1 MKVRKRSVAA
11 LVAAIT
17 VLATLLALAGTG
29 TASSQQTPLTAAL
42 ISDVGR
48 FNDKAFNQ
56 SQLAG
61 LIRAKKVLKVKTLPL
76 QSNSDADYIPN
87 LTTALRR
94 GSGAIVCAGFLMADA
109 CAKVALSSQGKTRQF
124 AITDYP
130 VQIPPFSTAKGKLI
144 TRNVTGLTYAA
155 QESGCLVGHMAALM
169 VKRQGG
175 AQVIGAVGG
184 IKIPSVDSWIAG
196 YKACAQR
203 ANKGMKVLVGYSQDF
218 VASDK
223 CKAVAENLIAQGAK
237 ALFQV
242 AGGCGLGTLKAADE
256 ANIWGIGVDVD
267 QYALAGNVLTSG
279 IKRVDVGVFQFI
291 KAVKTGAP
299 VGAGNFTFDLANG
312 GLGIGKTSPQVPKAI
327 LASTEALKQR
337 IIDGKYTPPILS
349 GASPIDPCEGAGA
362 RARPFA
368 LLVLRARHRIPRP

>member
-1 MKVRKRSVAA
+1 MKVRRKTVAA
-11 LVAAIT
+11 FAATIAAVVAVTGMVVAS
-17 VLATLLALAGTG
+17 G

-48 FNDKAFNQ
+48 FNDKSFNQ

-61 LIRAKKVLKVKTLPL
+61 LLRAKRVLKVKALPL

-144 TRNVTGLTYAA
+144 TKNVTGLTYAA

-169 VKRQGG
+169 VKRGG
-175 AQVIGAVGG
+175 GPQVIGAVGG
-184 IKIPSVDSWIAG
+184 IKIPPVDVWIAG
-196 YKACAQR
+196 YQACAKR
-203 ANKGMKVLVGYSQDF
+203 ANKGIKVLVGYSQDF
-218 VASDK
+218 VDSTK

-242 AGGCGLGTLKAADE
+242 AGLCGLGTLKAADE

-279 IKRVDVGVFQFI
+279 IKRVDEGVFQFI

-299 VGAGNFTFDLANG
+299 LGTGNLTFDLANG
-312 GLGIGKTSPQVPKAI
+312 GMGLGKTSPQVPKAI
-327 LASTEALKQR
+327 VASTEALKQR
-337 IIDGKYTPPILS
+337 IIDGKYTPPT
-349 GASPIDPCEGAGA
+349 
-362 RARPFA
+362 
-368 LLVLRARHRIPRP
+368 VVK

>member
-1 MKVRKRSVAA
+1 MKVVRSRSVAA

-17 VLATLLALAGTG
+17 ALAGLMALVGTG

-48 FNDKAFNQ
+48 FNDKSFNQ

-61 LIRAKKVLKVKTLPL
+61 LNRAKRVLKVKTLPL

-109 CAKVALSSQGKTRQF
+109 CARVANSSQGKTRQF

-144 TRNVTGLTYAA
+144 TKNVTGLTYAA

-169 VKRQGG
+169 VKRGG
-175 AQVIGAVGG
+175 GPQIIGAVGG
-184 IKIPSVDSWIAG
+184 IKIPPVDVWIAG

-203 ANKGMKVLVGYSQDF
+203 ANKGIKVLVGYSQDF

-242 AGGCGLGTLKAADE
+242 AGLCGLGTLKAADE

-279 IKRVDVGVFQFI
+279 IKRVDEGVFQFI

-299 VGAGNFTFDLANG
+299 LGTGNLTFDLANNG
-312 GLGIGKTSPQVPKAI
+312 MGLGKTSPQVPKTI
-327 LASTEALKQR
+327 IASTNALKQR
-337 IIDGKYTPPILS
+337 IIDGKYTPPT
-349 GASPIDPCEGAGA
+349 A
-362 RARPFA
+362 
-368 LLVLRARHRIPRP
+368 IPK